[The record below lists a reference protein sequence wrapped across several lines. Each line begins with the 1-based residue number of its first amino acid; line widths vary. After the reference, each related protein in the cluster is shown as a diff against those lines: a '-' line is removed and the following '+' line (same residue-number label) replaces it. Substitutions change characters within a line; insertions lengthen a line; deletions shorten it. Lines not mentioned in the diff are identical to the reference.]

1 MLTLLV
7 WALLAASVAYWGL
20 RLFTRPLPV
29 PAQAVAVA
37 EGAPPVADLS
47 RLLGRTGQPAAA
59 EAAAEPPPDARFRLL
74 GVVAPKSGLAAQQHE
89 GVALIAID
97 GAPPRAVRVGA
108 AVEGDFRL
116 LSVDARSAALGRGG
130 VVAVKL
136 QLEAPAPAA
145 TGTPAT
151 MASPMPPNA
160 PPPVMS
166 TEPILPPAALPQPG
180 AQGGAPER

>member
-20 RLFTRPLPV
+20 RLFTRPLQV
-29 PAQAVAVA
+29 PAQAAAVA

-47 RLLGRTGQPAAA
+47 RLLGRTGQPAVA
-59 EAAAEPPPDARFRLL
+59 EAVAEPPPDARFRLL
-74 GVVAPKSGLAAQQHE
+74 GVVAPKSGLAAQQQE

-116 LSVDARSAALGRGG
+116 LSVDARTASLGRGG
-130 VVAVKL
+130 VVAVRL

-145 TGTPAT
+145 TGTLAA

-160 PPPVMS
+160 PPVMS
-166 TEPILPPAALPQPG
+166 AEPILPPVALPPPG
-180 AQGGAPER
+180 AQGVAPER